1 MYCTCMSACW
11 AVGGAGGAGV
21 CCEATPV
28 REGCACGAVQR
39 GLVHCCACTRL
50 QAQKES
56 LVKAI
61 DALKED
67 IQKRQEKLESLQ
79 PSLSSLLK
87 VALMQLAHHH
97 AC

>member
-1 MYCTCMSACW
+1 MSACW
-11 AVGGAGGAGV
+11 AVGGAGV

-28 REGCACGAVQR
+28 REGRACGAVLR
-39 GLVHCCACTRL
+39 GLVHCCVCTRL

-87 VALMQLAHHH
+87 VALM
-97 AC
+97 